1 MEVLVKDCD
10 LLRHHRRHLLYVFLF
25 NSSVGGFSQP
35 QLLFDQ
41 LSLFLVTLFFSL
53 CIQLII
59 YHSDFYVLKLQRLP
73 QLRYG
78 ELSLSG
84 VLLIL
89 VKLLEVILLVRFCP
103 LLLNNSDSIK
113 VVIFYMSRHNKCKSK
128 KLVHCWHHVFNKQY
142 RTSIVVHIKV
152 VRRNLLSL
160 FKSSILLRYNAWIW
174 HKGTTKGSSHNSYL
188 DFLVLQIRVHI
199 SCGYLV
205 ID

>member
-1 MEVLVKDCD
+1 MGSGWKSSSRIVACCGTIDAIFCTYFYSTPQLEVLANLSCCSISSHYFW
-10 LLRHHRRHLLYVFLF
+10 LLC
-25 NSSVGGFSQP
+25 FS
-35 QLLFDQ
+35 
-41 LSLFLVTLFFSL
+41 SL

-59 YHSDFYVLKLQRLP
+59 YRSDFYVLKLQRLP
-73 QLRYG
+73 QLCYG
-78 ELSLSG
+78 KLSLSG

-128 KLVHCWHHVFNKQY
+128 KLVRCWHHVFNKQY

-160 FKSSILLRYNAWIW
+160 FKSSILLRYNA
-174 HKGTTKGSSHNSYL
+174 
-188 DFLVLQIRVHI
+188 
-199 SCGYLV
+199 
-205 ID
+205 